1 MESLESVVATAQI
14 VSELDPMRYAVGPD
28 GRPYITRAR
37 TSASRAGR
45 AKTSGG
51 VTWSP
56 WSRGG
61 AAAWS
66 SAGGAVKAMLG
77 PDSLQHETMQLLTMG
92 AGDWRRATMEYTPR
106 HQTHKHCF
114 PAMKDDVQSFE
125 GCRALSTLAP
135 SITISRVS
143 WCVRTV
149 PSTTIARTRL
159 GSLSWRKGWDSN
171 PRGSANPLA
180 VFKTAAL
187 NHSATLPNEED
198 Q

>member
-92 AGDWRRATMEYTPR
+92 CGGLATGNDGIHASPPDAQALLSR
-106 HQTHKHCF
+106 H
-114 PAMKDDVQSFE
+114 E
-125 GCRALSTLAP
+125 G
-135 SITISRVS
+135 
-143 WCVRTV
+143 
-149 PSTTIARTRL
+149 
-159 GSLSWRKGWDSN
+159 
-171 PRGSANPLA
+171 
-180 VFKTAAL
+180 
-187 NHSATLPNEED
+187 
-198 Q
+198 